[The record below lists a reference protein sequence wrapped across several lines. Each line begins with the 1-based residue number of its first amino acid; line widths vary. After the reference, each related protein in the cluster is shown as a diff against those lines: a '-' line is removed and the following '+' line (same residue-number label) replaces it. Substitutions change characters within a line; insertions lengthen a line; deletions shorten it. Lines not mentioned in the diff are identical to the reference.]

1 MSVKSE
7 LRKEYKII
15 RKNVQNKAEKD
26 KLINNY
32 LLNFE
37 LFDKCNQVLF
47 YAALDDEVNL
57 DLSVK
62 KSLEKEKKVALPV
75 CIDNR
80 GKMQYY
86 YIRSFDDIE
95 VGAFG
100 VREPKVDFCKPLDS
114 FSNAIC
120 IVKSGVTLAIG
131 GGQTS
136 RVWALENAI
145 HNNPD
150 KDFNGAVLA
159 SDAFFPFN
167 DCVQVAADAGI
178 KAIIQP
184 GGSIRDKDSIDL
196 CNKLNIPMVFSG
208 YRHFRH

>member
-15 RKNVQNKAEKD
+15 RKNVQNKVEKD
-26 KLINNY
+26 KLINKY

-120 IVKSGVTLAIG
+120 IVPAI
-131 GGQTS
+131 
-136 RVWALENAI
+136 AF
-145 HNNPD
+145 D
-150 KDFNGAVLA
+150 K
-159 SDAFFPFN
+159 
-167 DCVQVAADAGI
+167 
-178 KAIIQP
+178 
-184 GGSIRDKDSIDL
+184 
-196 CNKLNIPMVFSG
+196 SG
-208 YRHFRH
+208 YRLGYGKGYYDRFLSKFNGISIGVSYDECIVQNICADSFDIPVDYIITQSGVLSIKQGGKNG

>member
-15 RKNVQNKAEKD
+15 RKNVQNKVEKD
-26 KLINNY
+26 KLINKY

-120 IVKSGVTLAIG
+120 IVPAI
-131 GGQTS
+131 
-136 RVWALENAI
+136 AF
-145 HNNPD
+145 D
-150 KDFNGAVLA
+150 K
-159 SDAFFPFN
+159 
-167 DCVQVAADAGI
+167 
-178 KAIIQP
+178 
-184 GGSIRDKDSIDL
+184 
-196 CNKLNIPMVFSG
+196 SG
-208 YRHFRH
+208 YRLGYGKGYYDRFLSKFNGISIGVSYDECIAQNICADSFDIPVDYIITQSGVLSIKQGGKNG

>member
-15 RKNVQNKAEKD
+15 RKNVQNKVEKD
-26 KLINNY
+26 KLINKY

-62 KSLEKEKKVALPV
+62 KSLEKGKKVALPV

-120 IVKSGVTLAIG
+120 IVPAI
-131 GGQTS
+131 
-136 RVWALENAI
+136 AF
-145 HNNPD
+145 D
-150 KDFNGAVLA
+150 K
-159 SDAFFPFN
+159 
-167 DCVQVAADAGI
+167 
-178 KAIIQP
+178 
-184 GGSIRDKDSIDL
+184 
-196 CNKLNIPMVFSG
+196 SG
-208 YRHFRH
+208 YRLGYGKGYYDRFLSKFNGISIGVSYDECIAQKICADSFDIPVDYIITQSGVLSIKQGGKNG